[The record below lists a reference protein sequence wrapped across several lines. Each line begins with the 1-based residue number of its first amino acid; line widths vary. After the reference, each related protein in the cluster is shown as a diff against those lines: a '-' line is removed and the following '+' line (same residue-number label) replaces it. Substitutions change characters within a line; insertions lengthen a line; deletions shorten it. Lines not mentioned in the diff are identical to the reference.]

1 MLDATGHDLTAGLA
15 AAAAMAAARNGR
27 REGHGLV
34 EQAEMVSR
42 VLETSVGPDRY
53 ATGVLARLDLD
64 DGRLRYLC
72 AGHPA
77 PLLLRD
83 GRVVRRLEGG
93 QRPLLG
99 LEARELSL
107 GEEQL
112 QPGDILVVYTDGVV
126 EARDSAGGPFGLPRL
141 VDFLERQHADGTP
154 LPEVVRRLCRDVL
167 AHQHGVLEDD
177 ATLVLLHWTTQGQAS
192 LEPVLLA

>member
-1 MLDATGHDLTAGLA
+1 
-15 AAAAMAAARNGR
+15 
-27 REGHGLV
+27 
-34 EQAEMVSR
+34 MVSR
-42 VLETSVGPDRY
+42 VLEASVGPERF

-83 GRVVRRLEGG
+83 GRVVRSLDGG
-93 QRPLLG
+93 RRPMLG
-99 LEARELSL
+99 LEAREVSL

-112 QPGDILVVYTDGVV
+112 EPGDVLVVYTDGVV
-126 EARDSAGGPFGLPRL
+126 EARDAAGEQFGLPRL
-141 VDFLERQHADGTP
+141 VDLLEREHAVGTP
-154 LPEVVRRLCRDVL
+154 LPEVVRRLCRALL
-167 AHQHGVLEDD
+167 AHQRGVLQDD
-177 ATLVLLHWTTQGQAS
+177 ATLVLMHWTTQGQAS